1 MIYLLL
7 ALFSCAPDNMLSS
20 HSVEE
25 KYIYPSY
32 YDVFVET
39 DTAVVE
45 VEVPSEDTGETLP
58 IWIDSFEQPN
68 ATAGVDVIWVI
79 DPSGSMNIHRTRL
92 LAGISDMM
100 SAMPAVSWRLT
111 IISADP
117 RIALNDSD
125 FPLLP
130 GDGAAE
136 AHAEYSSSVTGAM
149 EQGFEAAYEYIEN
162 NPMAGSWM
170 RDDASLLVVFVSD
183 EEEQS
188 NAAFPTVSDFTDWLD
203 EQRSSVYVASIVNH
217 DPSVSSCNYNAINTG
232 DRYMDAANYYSGQ
245 IVDICTEDWSGGVMD
260 AANGAVPF
268 SSYPLTHTPLFE
280 DNIVVFV
287 DGVVYHDAYWDYKPV
302 SNRIDFILEPVGG
315 SLVEI
320 AYHYDSGN

>member
-39 DTAVVE
+39 DTAVME
-45 VEVPSEDTGETLP
+45 VEVPSEDTGNEP
-58 IWIDSFEQPN
+58 IWVDSFEQPS

-79 DPSGSMNIHRTRL
+79 DPSGSMNTHRTRL
-92 LAGISDMM
+92 LAGIADMM
-100 SAMPAVSWRLT
+100 GSMPAVSWRLT

-117 RIALNDSD
+117 RQSVVDSD

-130 GDGAAE
+130 GDGTAE
-136 AHAEYSSSVTGAM
+136 ATAEYTASVTGAL
-149 EQGFEAAYEYIEN
+149 EQGFEAVWEYMEN
-162 NPMAGSWM
+162 NPMAASWM
-170 RDDASLLVVFVSD
+170 RDDASLLVLFVSD

-188 NAAFPTVSDFTDWLD
+188 TASFPMVSDFTDWLD

-217 DPSVSSCNYNAINTG
+217 DPSVSSCNWNAINNG
-232 DRYMDAANYYSGQ
+232 DRYMEATNHYSGQ
-245 IVDICTEDWSGGVMD
+245 ILDICSEDWSGGVLD
-260 AANGAVPF
+260 AANGAIPY
-268 SSYPLTHTPLFE
+268 SSYPLTHVPLFE
-280 DNIVVFV
+280 DNIAVFV
-287 DGVVYHDAYWDYKPV
+287 DGVIYHDAYWDYKPV
-302 SNRIDFILEPVGG
+302 SNRIDFILEPPGG

>member
-136 AHAEYSSSVTGAM
+136 AHAEYSSSVTGGM

-203 EQRSSVYVASIVNH
+203 EQTHHNKETQFDSEIQPNDDLRKK
-217 DPSVSSCNYNAINTG
+217 
-232 DRYMDAANYYSGQ
+232 
-245 IVDICTEDWSGGVMD
+245 VD
-260 AANGAVPF
+260 
-268 SSYPLTHTPLFE
+268 
-280 DNIVVFV
+280 
-287 DGVVYHDAYWDYKPV
+287 
-302 SNRIDFILEPVGG
+302 DFIDYVKREIQEMKDEITNLKKSDSKNSLENTTTQKMKNIMSQLQ
-315 SLVEI
+315 SLPTLENNEVSEVSEVSEFSEHI
-320 AYHYDSGN
+320 

>member
-1 MIYLLL
+1 MLYLLL
-7 ALFSCAPDNMLSS
+7 ALFSCAPDNMLSK

-32 YDVFVET
+32 YDVYVST
-39 DTAVVE
+39 DTAAIE
-45 VEVPSEDTGETLP
+45 VEVPIEDTGETLP

-79 DPSGSMNIHRTRL
+79 DPSGSMNTHRTRL
-92 LAGISDMM
+92 LAGIADMM
-100 SAMPAVSWRLT
+100 NSMPAVSWRLT

-117 RIALNDSD
+117 RQAVNDSD

-136 AHAEYSSSVTGAM
+136 ATSEYTTSVTGHL
-149 EQGFEAAYEYIEN
+149 EEGFNAVHDYIEL
-162 NPMAGSWM
+162 NPMAASWM
-170 RDDASLLVVFVSD
+170 REDASLLVLFVSD

-188 NAAFPTVSDFTDWLD
+188 TAEFPVVSDFTDWLD
-203 EQRSSVYVASIVNH
+203 EKRSSVYVASIVNH
-217 DPSVSSCNYNAINTG
+217 DPSVSSCNFSAINNG
-232 DRYMDAANYYSGQ
+232 DRYMDATNYYSGQ
-245 IVDICTEDWSGGVMD
+245 ILDICSEDWSGGVLD
-260 AANGAVPF
+260 AANGAIPY
-268 SSYPLTHTPLFE
+268 SSYPLTHVPLFE

-287 DGVVYHDAYWDYKPV
+287 DGAVYHDAYWDYKPV
-302 SNRIDFILEPVGG
+302 SNRIDFILEPAGG

>member
-1 MIYLLL
+1 MLYLLL
-7 ALFSCAPDNMLSS
+7 ALFSCAPDNMLSK

-32 YDVFVET
+32 YDVYVGT
-39 DTAVVE
+39 DTAVIE
-45 VEVPSEDTGETLP
+45 VEVPSGDTGTDP
-58 IWIDSFEQPN
+58 IWVDSFEQPS

-79 DPSGSMNIHRTRL
+79 DPSGSMNSHRTRL

-100 SAMPAVSWRLT
+100 AAMPAVSWRLT

-117 RIALNDSD
+117 RNSLVDTD

-130 GDGAAE
+130 GDGATE
-136 AHAEYSSSVTGAM
+136 AQAEYSSSVTGAL
-149 EQGFEAAYEYIEN
+149 EQGFQAVYEYIEN
-162 NPMAGSWM
+162 NPMAASWM

-188 NAAFPTVSDFTDWLD
+188 TAYFPMVSNFTDWLD
-203 EQRSSVYVASIVNH
+203 EKRTSVYVASIVNH
-217 DPSVSSCNYNAINTG
+217 EPAVSICNYSAINTG
-232 DRYMDAANYYSGQ
+232 HRYMDAANHYSGQ
-245 IVDICTEDWSGGVMD
+245 VVDICSDDWSGGVVD
-260 AANGAVPF
+260 AANGAIPY
-268 SSYPLTHTPLFE
+268 SSYPLSHTPLYT

-302 SNRIDFILEPVGG
+302 GNRIDFILEPAGG

-320 AYHYDSGN
+320 AYHY